1 MLTGYALLALA
12 IVFEV
17 VATVSLRAAGQG
29 RPLAIAAVVIGYLAS
44 FVLLA
49 LVLKRIEIS
58 TAYAIWAGAGTA
70 LIAAIGMGALG
81 EPVTVAKL
89 GSIALI
95 IAGVVGLNLAGA
107 H

>member
-1 MLTGYALLALA
+1 MLLGYTLLALA
-12 IVFEV
+12 IVCEV
-17 VATVSLRAAGQG
+17 IATVSLRAAGEG
-29 RPLAIAAVVIGYLAS
+29 RPLAVAAVVLGYLAS

-49 LVLKRIEIS
+49 LVLKRIEVS

-70 LIAAIGMGALG
+70 LIAAIGMGVLG
-81 EPVTVAKL
+81 EPVSAAKL

-95 IAGVVGLNLAGA
+95 VAGVVGLNLAGA

>member
-1 MLTGYALLALA
+1 MAFSYALLALA
-12 IVFEV
+12 IVSEV
-17 VATVSLRAAGQG
+17 VATVCLRAAGQG
-29 RPLAIAAVVIGYLAS
+29 RPLAVAAVVIGYLAS

-49 LVLKRIEIS
+49 LVLKRIEVS

-70 LIAAIGMGALG
+70 LVAVIGMSAFG
-81 EPVTVAKL
+81 EPATLAKV
-89 GSIALI
+89 GSISLI